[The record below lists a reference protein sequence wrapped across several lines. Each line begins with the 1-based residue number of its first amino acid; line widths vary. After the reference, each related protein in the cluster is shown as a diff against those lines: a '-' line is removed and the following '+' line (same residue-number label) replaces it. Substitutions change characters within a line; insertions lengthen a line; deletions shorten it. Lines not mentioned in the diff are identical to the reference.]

1 MGLVAKSTVANSVG
15 MCMNAVQSVFLYSLH
30 GFPLRLSA
38 LTEDTSM
45 ITVSSCSVKSSQ
57 AWKDRLKHWAYTCT
71 FVAFPLPLR
80 FSFHLECIIWGELGG
95 GNYLV
100 KHTFQ

>member
-1 MGLVAKSTVANSVG
+1 MYE
-15 MCMNAVQSVFLYSLH
+15 CRSVFLYSLY
-30 GFPLRLSA
+30 GFPLRPISV

-71 FVAFPLPLR
+71 FLAFHITIKIFFPLGVYNL
-80 FSFHLECIIWGELGG
+80 GEGE

-100 KHTFQ
+100 KSISMFKVL